1 MSLFDIFRR
10 PAAPEASPVPEAS
23 STPAPAPRAQAPVG
37 QTFDGLT
44 DRALLEYIRTG
55 EPGGTGGRHLH
66 SLRNMAAL
74 RCVSLLSQMV
84 GMLPVNLLE
93 NGPDKKY
100 AEDHPAYRLLKLKP
114 NSWQT
119 PFEFKSTM
127 QMVCLEEGNAYARVI
142 WSAGRPIGM
151 IPLAIGSTVP
161 RLTSQWEMVY
171 DYTRPDGQLVT
182 LPANEVFHLKDLSVD
197 GVLGMSR
204 MRLAKDALALA
215 RQAEAAA
222 DRLLRTGVM
231 AGGAIESP
239 NALSEQAYS
248 RMKASLES
256 DYAGAENN
264 GKWMLIEEGAKANQF
279 GSTARDGQHIENR
292 NAQIEEVAR
301 AFGIPRPLLMM
312 DDTSWGSGIKELN
325 KFFVSYGLGPWF
337 TSWEQAAARVFLP
350 GKDLD
355 KYTFKFNANALLRG
369 TPEEQA
375 DYIAKS
381 LGAGGQAPW
390 QTQNEARETLDLPRS
405 NDPNADLLRNPMT
418 QPRTG
423 DEPPAAA

>member
-1 MSLFDIFRR
+1 MGLFDIFRR
-10 PAAPEASPVPEAS
+10 PAAPEATAAR
-23 STPAPAPRAQAPVG
+23 APGVQAALG
-37 QTFDGLT
+37 QSFDGLS
-44 DRALLEYIRTG
+44 DPALLEYIRTG
-55 EPGGTGGRHLH
+55 ELNGAAGRNPVA
-66 SLRNMAAL
+66 LRNMAAL

-84 GMLPVNLLE
+84 GMLPLSLLE
-93 NGPDKKY
+93 NGPDKRY

-119 PFEFKSTM
+119 PFEWKSTM
-127 QMVCLEEGNAYARVI
+127 QMVCLEEGNAYSRVV
-142 WSAGRPIGM
+142 WSAGRPIAL
-151 IPLAIGSTVP
+151 IPMAIGTTVP
-161 RLTSQWEMVY
+161 RLTDQWEMVY
-171 DYTRPDGQLVT
+171 DYTRPDGVQIT
-182 LPANEVFHLKDLSVD
+182 LPASEVFHLRDLSLD

-215 RQAEAAA
+215 RQAELAA

-231 AGGAIESP
+231 AGGAVEVANS
-239 NALSEQAYS
+239 LSETAYD
-248 RMKASLES
+248 RMKQSLES
-256 DYAGAENN
+256 NHSGAENA
-264 GKWMLIEEGAKANQF
+264 GKWMVLEEGAKANQF
-279 GSTARDGQHIENR
+279 GSTASDSQHIENR

-301 AFGIPRPLLMM
+301 AFGVPRPLLMM

-337 TSWEQAAARVFLP
+337 TSWEQAAARVFLR

-390 QTQNEARETLDLPRS
+390 QTQNEARETLDMPRS
-405 NDPNADLLRNPMT
+405 KDPLADQLRNPMT

-423 DEPPAAA
+423 NEPPAAA